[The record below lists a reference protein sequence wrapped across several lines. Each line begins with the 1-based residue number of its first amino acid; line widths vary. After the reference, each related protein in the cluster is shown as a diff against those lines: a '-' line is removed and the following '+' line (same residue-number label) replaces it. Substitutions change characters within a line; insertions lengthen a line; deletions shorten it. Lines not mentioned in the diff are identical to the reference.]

1 MNRNTVTAIL
11 CVVTLMGCAATNRY
25 ALPKDSAGRLV
36 RLDTRTGEVMLIEG
50 GRLTPMEG
58 AAATAAQTSPQV
70 PQLTLP
76 EGGKSWPTL
85 AVPSLG
91 NPNAAL
97 TSDWRDGNLHYVL
110 ELYPLS
116 KRLKLVHSGYYGDSS
131 FSLIVS
137 DATGKQSARTDLPTS
152 RLTRVFSATR
162 NIEELSAEGDIPMTK
177 EQYDSLGGWQLLWNP

>member
-1 MNRNTVTAIL
+1 MNRNTVAAIL
-11 CVVTLMGCAATNRY
+11 CVFTLMGCAATNRY
-25 ALPKDSAGRLV
+25 ALSKDSAGRLV

-58 AAATAAQTSPQV
+58 AAATAAQASPQV

-91 NPNAAL
+91 NPGAAL

-177 EQYDSLGGWQLLWNP
+177 EQYDSLAGWQLLWNP